1 MQDDHSVYIPSV
13 ISSANTIDA
22 VRKER
27 NMLTPLPLVVQ
38 KMPIQ
43 KALTSGNGN
52 IKFYRESTRSN
63 LKIIPDHKNAIQ
75 VYSLFAD
82 PPPFSL
88 PSTFK
93 SMLNSIDNQPTY
105 SEKSGLS
112 RWCWQG
118 AGFRGAGAHQL
129 VDMPEKNQNRKIII
143 LSQSL

>member
-1 MQDDHSVYIPSV
+1 MPYRFIASLP
-13 ISSANTIDA
+13 
-22 VRKER
+22 
-27 NMLTPLPLVVQ
+27 TPLL
-38 KMPIQ
+38 
-43 KALTSGNGN
+43 
-52 IKFYRESTRSN
+52 
-63 LKIIPDHKNAIQ
+63 
-75 VYSLFAD
+75 
-82 PPPFSL
+82 FSL

-143 LSQSL
+143 LSQSLCSTTNPPLSATPLLNTLSINKICRVCCCFKVLN

>member
-1 MQDDHSVYIPSV
+1 
-13 ISSANTIDA
+13 
-22 VRKER
+22 
-27 NMLTPLPLVVQ
+27 MLTPLPLVVQ

-129 VDMPEKNQNRKIII
+129 VNMPEKKIKTERLLFYVNLFVPPPPPLRRP
-143 LSQSL
+143 LSSIRFP